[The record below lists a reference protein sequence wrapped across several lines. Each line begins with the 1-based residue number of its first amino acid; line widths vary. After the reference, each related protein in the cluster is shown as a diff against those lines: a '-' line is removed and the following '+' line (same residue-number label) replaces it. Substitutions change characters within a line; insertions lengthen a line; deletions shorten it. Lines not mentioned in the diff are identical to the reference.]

1 MPIKKRYVFLI
12 FISLIINGCN
22 SEDNSLNNVKENE
35 IRSIQ
40 ITFSPK
46 TKGISSYSI
55 AKGNCIKF
63 IATAIYLDNSSVD
76 VTKDVIWKSE
86 ASNVLAIDS
95 KGEAKGKD
103 IGSSKIQASIGNV
116 HSNAVNIEVT
126 DAIIT
131 SIQITP
137 SAASLAKGQTQPL
150 TATAIFSDDTS
161 FPVTES
167 VTWKSEDTNIATV
180 TNKGVLN
187 AINSG
192 IVEIFANKDGV
203 TSNAVNIEVT
213 DAIITSIQITPSA
226 ASLAKGQT
234 QPLTATAIFSDDTSF
249 PVTESVTWKS
259 EDTNIATVTNKG
271 VLNAINSGIVEIFAN
286 KDGVTSNAVNIEV
299 TDAIITSIQI
309 TPSAASL
316 AKGQTQPLTAT
327 AIFSDD
333 TSFPVT
339 ESVTWKSEDTNIA
352 TVTNKGVLNAINS
365 GIVEIFANKDGVT
378 SNAVNIEVTD
388 AIITSIQITPSA
400 ASLAKGQ
407 TQPLTAT
414 AIFSDDTSF
423 PVTESVTWKS
433 EDTNIATVTNKG
445 VLNAINSGIVEIFA
459 NKDGVT
465 SNAVNIEVTDF
476 LSKHF
481 SIDVYDTNNNTFS
494 SREITQSNNNK
505 FNGNGFSIALLGNE
519 FKVIPISDQR
529 IISERSQSIYD
540 EDNSII
546 GFIAEVAVSSE
557 IDDPSIDYT
566 YISIYENRTS
576 QNKLNGIYS
585 GKYYFRRTPGARAS
599 IIDISFDLNNE
610 TCFVDYG
617 GFPFLKCSDVY
628 ITNGQLTA
636 VLESID
642 NGSKLFYGKIQANI
656 YGKNNN
662 NISGFVIDKNVGNG
676 GVYSSDILIL
686 NKNR

>member
-1 MPIKKRYVFLI
+1 MI

-286 KDGVTSNAVNIEV
+286 KDGVASNAVNIEV

-316 AKGQTQPLTAT
+316 AKGQTQT
-327 AIFSDD
+327 
-333 TSFPVT
+333 
-339 ESVTWKSEDTNIA
+339 
-352 TVTNKGVLNAINS
+352 
-365 GIVEIFANKDGVT
+365 
-378 SNAVNIEVTD
+378 
-388 AIITSIQITPSA
+388 
-400 ASLAKGQ
+400 
-407 TQPLTAT
+407 LTAT

>member
-365 GIVEIFANKDGVT
+365 GIVEIFANKDGVA

-407 TQPLTAT
+407 TQTLTAT

>member
-234 QPLTATAIFSDDTSF
+234 QT
-249 PVTESVTWKS
+249 
-259 EDTNIATVTNKG
+259 
-271 VLNAINSGIVEIFAN
+271 
-286 KDGVTSNAVNIEV
+286 
-299 TDAIITSIQI
+299 
-309 TPSAASL
+309 
-316 AKGQTQPLTAT
+316 
-327 AIFSDD
+327 
-333 TSFPVT
+333 
-339 ESVTWKSEDTNIA
+339 
-352 TVTNKGVLNAINS
+352 
-365 GIVEIFANKDGVT
+365 
-378 SNAVNIEVTD
+378 
-388 AIITSIQITPSA
+388 
-400 ASLAKGQ
+400 
-407 TQPLTAT
+407 LTAT

>member
-286 KDGVTSNAVNIEV
+286 KDGVASNAVNIEV

-316 AKGQTQPLTAT
+316 AKGQTQTLTAT

-352 TVTNKGVLNAINS
+352 TVTNKGVLNAIN
-365 GIVEIFANKDGVT
+365 F
-378 SNAVNIEVTD
+378 
-388 AIITSIQITPSA
+388 
-400 ASLAKGQ
+400 
-407 TQPLTAT
+407 
-414 AIFSDDTSF
+414 
-423 PVTESVTWKS
+423 
-433 EDTNIATVTNKG
+433 
-445 VLNAINSGIVEIFA
+445 GIVEIFA

>member
-187 AINSG
+187 ANNSG

>member
-234 QPLTATAIFSDDTSF
+234 
-249 PVTESVTWKS
+249 
-259 EDTNIATVTNKG
+259 
-271 VLNAINSGIVEIFAN
+271 
-286 KDGVTSNAVNIEV
+286 
-299 TDAIITSIQI
+299 
-309 TPSAASL
+309 
-316 AKGQTQPLTAT
+316 
-327 AIFSDD
+327 
-333 TSFPVT
+333 
-339 ESVTWKSEDTNIA
+339 
-352 TVTNKGVLNAINS
+352 
-365 GIVEIFANKDGVT
+365 
-378 SNAVNIEVTD
+378 
-388 AIITSIQITPSA
+388 
-400 ASLAKGQ
+400 
-407 TQPLTAT
+407 
-414 AIFSDDTSF
+414 
-423 PVTESVTWKS
+423 
-433 EDTNIATVTNKG
+433 
-445 VLNAINSGIVEIFA
+445 
-459 NKDGVT
+459 
-465 SNAVNIEVTDF
+465 
-476 LSKHF
+476 
-481 SIDVYDTNNNTFS
+481 
-494 SREITQSNNNK
+494 
-505 FNGNGFSIALLGNE
+505 
-519 FKVIPISDQR
+519 
-529 IISERSQSIYD
+529 
-540 EDNSII
+540 
-546 GFIAEVAVSSE
+546 
-557 IDDPSIDYT
+557 
-566 YISIYENRTS
+566 
-576 QNKLNGIYS
+576 
-585 GKYYFRRTPGARAS
+585 
-599 IIDISFDLNNE
+599 
-610 TCFVDYG
+610 
-617 GFPFLKCSDVY
+617 
-628 ITNGQLTA
+628 
-636 VLESID
+636 
-642 NGSKLFYGKIQANI
+642 
-656 YGKNNN
+656 
-662 NISGFVIDKNVGNG
+662 
-676 GVYSSDILIL
+676 
-686 NKNR
+686 